1 MSMMKNENP
10 AIPPGY
16 SAIAPGN
23 VVSVVTC
30 LEMRQKPELKPLA
43 LPEGFSL
50 ERYVQGDIDE
60 YRALFRK
67 VGADWLWFSRLL
79 MSDDALAAVLA
90 KETSEI
96 YVIRHQGKDA
106 GLLELDFS
114 VSGEAELVFL
124 GLIAGT
130 TGKGVGRAVMNAA
143 TGLAWAK
150 PIHRFWVHTC
160 TFDHASALSFYQRSG
175 FTPYAFRVEVQA
187 DPRLTGALPLTAA
200 PHVPI
205 IQPNAEG

>member
-1 MSMMKNENP
+1 MKSENP
-10 AIPPGY
+10 PVPQGY
-16 SAIAPGN
+16 SDITPGN

-30 LEMRQKPELKPLA
+30 LEMLQNPDPAPLA
-43 LPEGFSL
+43 LPEGFSID
-50 ERYVQGDIDE
+50 RYSHGNIDD
-60 YRALFRK
+60 YRTLFRK

-79 MSDDALAAVLA
+79 MSDDLLAEVLA

-96 YVIRHQGKDA
+96 YVIRQNGLDV

-114 VSGEAELVFL
+114 AAGEAELVFL
-124 GLIAGT
+124 GLMTGT
-130 TGKGVGRAVMNAA
+130 TGKGVGRAVMNSA
-143 TGLAWAK
+143 TALAWAK

-160 TFDHASALSFYQRSG
+160 TFDHPSALSFYLRSG

-200 PHVPI
+200 PHVPLI
-205 IQPNAEG
+205 PPRE